1 MHRSILQILLALTFA
16 LGCAS
21 AADAPPVQD
30 WSPETVVVVGH
41 RAGPIFWRVHR
52 GNGDVYI
59 LAVVGP
65 IPEDLTWDHA
75 SLDHV
80 LDGAKAVLLQP
91 HAEVGIFEGAWFLLT
106 ERSSFELKNDAHLE
120 DVLDPALKQR
130 FVQAREK
137 LHRDADRYED
147 LLPAWA
153 ALRLFGDF
161 LGAENFTADEP
172 TDTVKHLAG
181 RKDIPVHPVAT
192 YEALPVVRDVGK
204 MSDADSRIC
213 LRNALDDIQAEEAHQ
228 AAAARAWAV
237 GDLAGMKANYSEVTI
252 LGCLQAVPKF
262 ATLWARSVDD
272 VTKAVDAALDGGG
285 KTVMVASL
293 GELLRHDG
301 ILDRLRAQGAT
312 IEAPE

>member
-1 MHRSILQILLALTFA
+1 
-16 LGCAS
+16 
-21 AADAPPVQD
+21 
-30 WSPETVVVVGH
+30 
-41 RAGPIFWRVHR
+41 
-52 GNGDVYI
+52 
-59 LAVVGP
+59 
-65 IPEDLTWDHA
+65 
-75 SLDHV
+75 
-80 LDGAKAVLLQP
+80 
-91 HAEVGIFEGAWFLLT
+91 VGIFEGAWFLLT

-153 ALRLFGDF
+153 GLRLFGDF

-172 TDTVKHLAG
+172 TDTVKHLAS

-272 VTKAVDAALDGGG
+272 VTKAIDAALDGGG